1 MTTTTT
7 PDFTTP
13 QPASSTSPAPENCC
27 EKIIFQSNG
36 GVKDFYHEALGNTQ
50 KELFL
55 KIPALFLH
63 TSQGTPEQRKYLYY
77 IDIDISLIMLS
88 ISLFRKKR
96 FEINFFVRR
105 NASKCAIFI
114 EKEKPRSFFRFPF

>member
-36 GVKDFYHEALGNTQ
+36 GVKNFYHEALGNRQ

-55 KIPALFLH
+55 KIPALFMH
-63 TSQGTPEQRKYLYY
+63 TSRGRKYLYNIDRYRY
-77 IDIDISLIMLS
+77 IFD
-88 ISLFRKKR
+88 
-96 FEINFFVRR
+96 
-105 NASKCAIFI
+105 NA
-114 EKEKPRSFFRFPF
+114 

>member
-36 GVKDFYHEALGNTQ
+36 GVKDFYNEALGNTQ

-55 KIPALFLH
+55 KIPALFFAYEELQSSESICI
-63 TSQGTPEQRKYLYY
+63 TCSIQGVNDLLYC
-77 IDIDISLIMLS
+77 
-88 ISLFRKKR
+88 ISLF
-96 FEINFFVRR
+96 I
-105 NASKCAIFI
+105 
-114 EKEKPRSFFRFPF
+114 

>member
-13 QPASSTSPAPENCC
+13 HPASSTSPAPENCC

-55 KIPALFLH
+55 KIPALFFAYE
-63 TSQGTPEQRKYLYY
+63 SRNSRAKKIFVLYRYRY
-77 IDIDISLIMLS
+77 IFD
-88 ISLFRKKR
+88 
-96 FEINFFVRR
+96 
-105 NASKCAIFI
+105 NA
-114 EKEKPRSFFRFPF
+114 

>member
-36 GVKDFYHEALGNTQ
+36 GVKDFYHEALGNEQ
-50 KELFL
+50 RELFL
-55 KIPALFLH
+55 EIPALFLH
-63 TSQGTPEQRKYLYY
+63 TRNSRALKVFVLRVVFKESMTCCTVFRYLSNLECFFSLTKVLTLWKQLIPMDTHY
-77 IDIDISLIMLS
+77 INI
-88 ISLFRKKR
+88 
-96 FEINFFVRR
+96 
-105 NASKCAIFI
+105 
-114 EKEKPRSFFRFPF
+114 KPN